1 MALIRERAPEA
12 THATYRFAAR
22 ALGLDWHRIPAL
34 RTLLGADTPLLTLR

>member
-22 ALGLDWHRIPAL
+22 ALGLDWHHIPAL
-34 RTLLGADTPLLTLR
+34 PTLLKADTPLLGLR